1 VAAGQAVWRA
11 FASNLGVVPVA
22 VVPIWV
28 IVGLVAGVV
37 VVANV
42 IAIAPAL
49 AASRSRAGQ
58 LLRER

>member
-1 VAAGQAVWRA
+1 VAVWRA
-11 FASNLGVVPVA
+11 FASNLGVGPVA

-42 IAIAPAL
+42 IAIAIEPAL
-49 AASRSRAGQ
+49 AASRSRLGQ